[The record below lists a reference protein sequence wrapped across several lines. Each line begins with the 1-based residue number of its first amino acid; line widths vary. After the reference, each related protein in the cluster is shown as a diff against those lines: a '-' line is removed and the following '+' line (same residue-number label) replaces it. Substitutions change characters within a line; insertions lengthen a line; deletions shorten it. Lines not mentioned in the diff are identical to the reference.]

1 MKRAR
6 SGSWASRAN
15 NRQLRP
21 ANHSVLTLVSG
32 QLTFRGLAQVMKVCI
47 FKFEEKLLVNSL
59 NIWMVCD
66 FWAGKGCAKA
76 THIS

>member
-47 FKFEEKLLVNSL
+47 FKFEEINY
-59 NIWMVCD
+59 W
-66 FWAGKGCAKA
+66 
-76 THIS
+76 

>member
-21 ANHSVLTLVSG
+21 ASHSVLTLVSG
-32 QLTFRGLAQVMKVCI
+32 QLTFRGLAQVYGGLY
-47 FKFEEKLLVNSL
+47 F
-59 NIWMVCD
+59 
-66 FWAGKGCAKA
+66 
-76 THIS
+76 